1 MQATFEQAIE
11 LIKTLPSTEWQK
23 LRQWIL
29 AHPQGSAREPSSV
42 SDDVRTRRLE
52 WLKANQERYG
62 GQFVVLDGDR
72 FLGVAR
78 TYPEGRK
85 LAASLGVPDAFVN
98 YLSKPDEEGYM
109 GGW

>member
-11 LIKTLPSTEWQK
+11 LIKTLPSTEWQR
-23 LRQWIL
+23 LRQWML
-29 AHPQGSAREPSSV
+29 AHPLEPKREPSSV
-42 SDDVRTRRLE
+42 SNEVRTRRMT

-62 GQFVVLDGDR
+62 GQFVVLDGDK
-72 FLGVAR
+72 FLGVAP

-109 GGW
+109 GAW